1 MTAANGDLH
10 RPRATG
16 RMTNTRIS
24 NLRAVAW
31 DVDGT
36 LVDSEPLHHAALL
49 AGSRRWGVD
58 FSDLSDQAFRGI
70 HMGDVW
76 TALRP
81 RLPKTLAEAEWQAA
95 IIDHYIDNRRSLA
108 PLPGALETI
117 EALAA
122 RNIPQVCVSNSH
134 RRIVEANLDA
144 LGITS
149 HMRFLVAIED
159 VAAGKP
165 DPEPYRLAC
174 TKLGL
179 DPGTVLAVEDSATG
193 ALSAYQAGL
202 PVAFC
207 IAPPAPLTH
216 PVILVTDLTRILA
229 LFG

>member
-1 MTAANGDLH
+1 MTDA
-10 RPRATG
+10 RMPR
-16 RMTNTRIS
+16 
-24 NLRAVAW
+24 LRAVAW

-58 FSDLSDQAFRGI
+58 LSDLPDQAFRGI

-76 TALRP
+76 TTLRP
-81 RLPKTLAEAEWQAA
+81 RLPGSLAKAEWMAA
-95 IIDHYIDNRRSLA
+95 ITDHYIDNRHSLA
-108 PLPGALETI
+108 PLPGAIETI

-122 RNIPQVCVSNSH
+122 RHIPQVCVSNSH
-134 RRIVEANLDA
+134 RPIVEANLDA
-144 LGITS
+144 LGIAS
-149 HMRFLVAIED
+149 HMRFLVAIDD

-174 TKLGL
+174 TKLAL
-179 DPGTVLAVEDSATG
+179 EPAAVLAVEDSATG
-193 ALSAYQAGL
+193 ALSAYRAGL

-216 PVILVTDLTRILA
+216 PVIRVDALPQILD
-229 LFG
+229 FFD

>member
-1 MTAANGDLH
+1 VTD
-10 RPRATG
+10 
-16 RMTNTRIS
+16 TRIS
-24 NLRAVAW
+24 KLRAVAW

-49 AGSRRWGVD
+49 AGSRRWDV
-58 FSDLSDQAFRGI
+58 DLSDLPGEAFRGI

-76 TALRP
+76 TMLRP
-81 RLPKTLAEAEWQAA
+81 RLPESLAQAEWMAA
-95 IIDHYIDNRRSLA
+95 ITDHYIDNRRSLA

-144 LGITS
+144 LGIAS
-149 HMRFLVAIED
+149 HMRFLVAIDD

-165 DPEPYRLAC
+165 DPEPYRRAC
-174 TKLGL
+174 AKLGL
-179 DPGTVLAVEDSATG
+179 EPGAVLAVEDSATG
-193 ALSAYQAGL
+193 ALSAFRAGL

-216 PVILVTDLTRILA
+216 PVIRVDALTRILD
-229 LFG
+229 FFD